1 MCIRDSFKGG
11 RIAKGSIIGATVL
24 GAAIDDGLLNIP
36 FKVLSFETVFADR
49 MGNFRPEP
57 SSGSHFTENQRNLM
71 RELRRGQRFY
81 ISKVQAVGP
90 DGITRTL
97 NGSDEVIIN

>member
-1 MCIRDSFKGG
+1 M
-11 RIAKGSIIGATVL
+11 
-24 GAAIDDGLLNIP
+24 
-36 FKVLSFETVFADR
+36 SFETVFADR

-57 SSGSHFTENQRNLM
+57 SSGSNFTENQRNLM

-97 NGSDEVIIN
+97 NGSVEVIVN